1 MALENLTI
9 NRICLHEV
17 HRIGNDGKVITP
29 TYGNDLLNLQGDAL
43 DAFRS
48 RVIAAFKN
56 NARCMEMC
64 IRDFTPGSAVA
75 RGSAF
80 SGLSNSRFVSESKL
94 FADALTTAQSS
105 SRTIPGGLVV
115 VFDGTVGNPATPF
128 FAIMKAEL
136 HEGFLKTSDL
146 KAQFVSDLFLSP
158 KTKLYK
164 IGMFIS
170 DGTTPR
176 PPLPSGWTPLVYDS
190 AMSTANRDAAATYFY
205 SVFLGLDIPDNA
217 AHQVRNFFDKTK
229 TFISTSSLDPEGKVD
244 LFNSL
249 YTYLKVDQG
258 NTIQVS
264 EFADRFMSDSLGD
277 QYRHH
282 MQQQNFPMTAI
293 RKDLTE
299 VKGSLR
305 LRRFKFT
312 RSIILSGPPEAM
324 SDLVT
329 VSPVVNDGG
338 TTWTQITIRGPIE
351 SQE

>member
-17 HRIGNDGKVITP
+17 HRIGNDGNVITP
-29 TYGNDLLNLQGDAL
+29 TYGTDLLNLQGDAL

-48 RVIAAFKN
+48 RVISAFKN

-64 IRDFTPGSAVA
+64 IRDFTPGSAVY

-80 SGLSNSRFVSESKL
+80 NGLTNAQFVSDSKQ
-94 FADALTTAQSS
+94 FANALATAQS
-105 SRTIPGGLVV
+105 SRTIPGGLAV

-170 DGTTPR
+170 DGISPR
-176 PPLPSGWTPLVYDS
+176 PTLPGGWMPLVYDS
-190 AMSTANRDAAATYFY
+190 AMSTSNRDAAATYFY
-205 SVFLGLDIPDNA
+205 SVFLGLDVPDNA

-229 TFISTSSLDPEGKVD
+229 TFISTSSLDSEQKID

-249 YTYLKVDQG
+249 YSYLKVDQG

-264 EFADRFMSDSLGD
+264 EFADRFMPDSMAD
-277 QYRHH
+277 QYKHH
-282 MQQQNFPMTAI
+282 MQQQNFPATAI

-305 LRRFKFT
+305 LRRFKFA
-312 RSIILSGPPEAM
+312 RSITLSGPPEAM

-329 VSPVVNDGG
+329 VSPVVSDGG
-338 TTWTQITIRGPIE
+338 TRWTQITIRGQIE
-351 SQE
+351 AQE